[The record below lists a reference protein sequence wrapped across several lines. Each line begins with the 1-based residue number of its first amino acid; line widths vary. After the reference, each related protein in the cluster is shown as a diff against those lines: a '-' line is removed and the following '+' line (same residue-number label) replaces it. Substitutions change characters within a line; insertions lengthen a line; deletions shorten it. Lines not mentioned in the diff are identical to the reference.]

1 MAGTTHALWHCG
13 VIAEL
18 AILALPDADGVL
30 VSELPTLLK
39 LISRRTCLS
48 LSLGLGLALG
58 AGTLAV
64 QAQPA
69 GDAALQAVLQGAH
82 RSAANVARDAWRHP
96 AETLSFFGL
105 RPDQVVVE
113 LSPGAGWYTEIL
125 APYLRER
132 GQLLL
137 GANDPVGPSEYGRRA
152 ASRLQQKLAA
162 QPALYDRVQLR
173 VFEPAAG
180 QLAYAQ
186 PASVDLVLT
195 FRNVHNWLALGEDKT
210 QAVFESAFRVL
221 KPGGVL
227 GVVEH
232 RRPAGQPQDAKA
244 SSGYVHEATVIA
256 LAQQAGFKL
265 AGRSE
270 VNANPRDSADH
281 AGGVWALPPTL
292 ANKEQDRERY
302 QAIGES
308 DRMTLKFVKP

>member
-48 LSLGLGLALG
+48 LGLGLGLALA

-69 GDAALQAVLQGAH
+69 DDAALQAVLQGAH

-137 GANDPVGPSEYGRRA
+137 GANDPVGPSEYGRRT

-162 QPALYDRVQLR
+162 QPALYDRVQWR